1 MDWEGLSK
9 SNKALLMIIPP
20 LILLALFASFYI
32 LPSIENINKLKH
44 ESNILKEEIDRANK
58 IAAKY
63 EELKIL
69 NEQLNKKME
78 YMYTLL
84 PKETEV
90 SDVLKKVS
98 EIGLQK
104 GLIMTL
110 WRPKDKK
117 VHPSNEIY
125 EIPVEVGMKGK
136 YHVFGTFFAEIT
148 KIERI
153 LVINKMELKKGDKDP
168 TMLTANLVAAT
179 YSVLPEEEKK
189 KQQGKKK

>member
-20 LILLALFASFYI
+20 LILFALFASFYI
-32 LPSIENINKLKH
+32 LPGIENINKLKH

-63 EELKIL
+63 EELKTL
-69 NEQLNKKME
+69 NEQLKKKME

-84 PKETEV
+84 PTETEV

-98 EIGLQK
+98 EMGLQK
-104 GLIMTL
+104 GLIVTS
-110 WRPKDKK
+110 WKPKDKK
-117 VHPSNEIY
+117 VHSSNEIY

-168 TMLTANLVAAT
+168 TMLIANLVAAT
-179 YSVLPEEEKK
+179 YSILPEEEKK